1 MVKLK
6 YISVH
11 ISRKIVKQGYW
22 NYNTEGGAVFFF
34 LEISEDCWNQRRLLK
49 SANSEKKQLIA
60 PSENAFLV
68 ESKQWTDP
76 PNDVQDCFYTSHMCL
91 ERIYTLQ
98 LIECPWSKL
107 VRYLRSKWLQRNANP
122 QPLSSKKNSQPYG
135 QTETWFEFRLAKWL
149 SFHLRTK

>member
-1 MVKLK
+1 MKFMVKLK

-76 PNDVQDCFYTSHMCL
+76 PNDVQDFLHVTYVFRKNLHSAIDWMSLVETST
-91 ERIYTLQ
+91 I
-98 LIECPWSKL
+98 
-107 VRYLRSKWLQRNANP
+107 P
-122 QPLSSKKNSQPYG
+122 QI
-135 QTETWFEFRLAKWL
+135 
-149 SFHLRTK
+149 

>member
-34 LEISEDCWNQRRLLK
+34 LEISEGCRNQRVVK
-49 SANSEKKQLIA
+49 KKQLIA

-68 ESKQWTDP
+68 ESKQRTDP
-76 PNDVQDCFYTSHMCL
+76 PNDVQDCFYRSHVCL

-122 QPLSSKKNSQPYG
+122 QPLSLKKNSQPYG
-135 QTETWFEFRLAKWL
+135 QTERLGSSFVWL
-149 SFHLRTK
+149 ND